1 MYLNKEI
8 DEVIYTLRNTD
19 ELKEISFL
27 KAFPY
32 VTKPTRLSKRCA
44 VLSPNSL
51 ELESVSVDNTDFYG
65 TGEIRID
72 LFCPY
77 HLGSPVIFDD
87 MQKIVKAS
95 LNDEISKISISAI
108 SVDSSC
114 ECYVLTAVLGF
125 GYYEKTEEL

>member
-1 MYLNKEI
+1 MWQIETRNKYVQKI
-8 DEVIYTLRNTD
+8 AEVGG
-19 ELKEISFL
+19 
-27 KAFPY
+27 
-32 VTKPTRLSKRCA
+32 
-44 VLSPNSL
+44 SL
-51 ELESVSVDNTDFYG
+51 YDKLANFV
-65 TGEIRID
+65 
-72 LFCPY
+72 
-77 HLGSPVIFDD
+77 DD